1 MILIII
7 IKRDFK
13 YHSLN
18 IINMTK
24 KIDYISLFARLAL
37 ALGFLSAVADRLG
50 LWTPLLGSD
59 NVVWGNMES
68 FTAYTGVLLPWVP
81 PYLLPLFAWT
91 ATIAEIVLGVL
102 LLIGFQKRLVALL
115 SGILLLTFAFAML
128 FSLNIKAPL
137 DYSVFA
143 AAGCAF
149 LLYKESD

>member
-1 MILIII
+1 LILKII

-24 KIDYISLFARLAL
+24 KIDYISLFARIAL

-68 FTAYTGVLLPWVP
+68 FTAYTGVLLPWVHICYRCSHGRLQSLKS
-81 PYLLPLFAWT
+81 YLA
-91 ATIAEIVLGVL
+91 
-102 LLIGFQKRLVALL
+102 
-115 SGILLLTFAFAML
+115 
-128 FSLNIKAPL
+128 
-137 DYSVFA
+137 Y
-143 AAGCAF
+143 
-149 LLYKESD
+149 YY

>member
-1 MILIII
+1 MILKII

-18 IINMTK
+18 IINMAK
-24 KIDYISLFARLAL
+24 KIDYISLCARVAL
-37 ALGFLSAVADRLG
+37 AFGFLSAVADRLG
-50 LWTPLLGSD
+50 LWTPLLGSN
-59 NVVWGNMES
+59 NVVWSNMES
-68 FTAYTGVLLPWVP
+68 FTAYTRVLLPWVP
-81 PYLLPLFAWT
+81 QYLLPLSAWT

-115 SGILLLTFAFAML
+115 SGILLLIFAFAML
-128 FSLNIKAPL
+128 FSLNIKAPF

-149 LLYKESD
+149 LLYKDSD